1 MDQPVGQKSKTRTF
15 KVLRENGKVH
25 IEEKKN
31 NINSIASEFFP
42 PFVAS
47 APIPVEPKKRVFKVA
62 SSTVASSEVPAAVLA
77 SVVPAHAK
85 EEEAFEEV
93 KNLEEGVPL
102 ERKDEKLEELRTGEN
117 ELKPNLEELKKKY
130 EECNTSCL
138 ALRSQINVIESE
150 SRLEYELNE
159 SHTLIDLL
167 EQIILQPET
176 EMPRW
181 NERMLNLINIYTGV
195 KGKGRLRGGS
205 YFEAIFQLAIAIGAL
220 PQFRN
225 KFIRFYDIPDYK
237 RLVEFKDYLHTK
249 QVKNEGFSETGIS
262 DISFE
267 VSDTSKFSHIVETK
281 KYECGSKPS
290 EAAPTRNPLYFIS
303 VKGFKREKNV
313 AKSYD
318 IPILDRQLQE
328 IEESRPKHI
337 MVCVRNKEKF
347 LSNLSR
353 TRIDF
358 IKNSIKERVIGYDE
372 VIKAFSDFRISFFSN
387 LTSGINATKEE
398 ISEKIKE
405 LYPKRTVQ
413 KGILS
418 LYFHQELVVN
428 SVIKRLKTNTIK
440 DKPYFMCVGVLPR
453 GGKSFIAG
461 GIIDAH
467 RRLKPAGSAYN
478 ILFLTSA
485 INETRAQFKD
495 DLVEMFSEFDDF
507 NFVDVVL
514 KSGSEEKHSAGL
526 KKNNFYFVSRQL
538 SSLKKEVQNEE
549 DSTTIGEP
557 DMLQRLE
564 RKLGKRPEFDICFFD
579 EAHVG
584 ISSVTVRKN
593 FQKTFEEYKMP
604 IILMTATYK
613 APAKVL
619 DSALDLFVWD
629 LQDIKDMKSLPSLG
643 IDGFI
648 QKKTDILER
657 YPEIAEK
664 ILKNRISLG
673 QTLEQIAKPYVNFP
687 NPNFISLTFTPSTI
701 TNLLKEEQG
710 YSYNKFFMINQNKA
724 LLSNNSEM
732 NNWHSLLVNK
742 EHALSLREF
751 MTPQD
756 EKRPDGQGISILT
769 GINRKYRALNQIF
782 SIAQAHGGRP
792 MQSKPFSILMF
803 MPFGERMRIG
813 ELCRIWASFMYQSAY
828 WRENFVFLTLSE
840 YAYHIKTSHAT
851 TKSAV
856 EKGICHRED
865 FHGEEGKRVDLKKI
879 IIDIEREALKQGKGL
894 VILSGD
900 VAKMG
905 ISLPCVDV
913 VFLMTN
919 NPEADDIIQKM
930 YRALTD
936 NPPYKKDGFIVDL
949 DVKRVIKAMFDYDM
963 EKDKMRVTTKTTP
976 STEERLMKTF
986 ELCNWG
992 QDAYTEDN
1000 PDKSFN
1006 DIMNEIK
1013 RKVISDLQV
1022 KIQSEYGE
1030 KSRELDRKQMYIIRS
1045 DSDLIAKV
1053 NETLQNTAMTKEQRK
1068 KAEILAKRGE
1078 SVPLPPSVEKEPDE
1092 TLGLTE
1098 PIKPT
1103 AAQLKIL
1110 SPADIDKKIMDIL
1123 KTFINTIVIKS
1134 VEPFYKTINLSALL
1148 HKYELDKIVSH
1159 ETGPVECE
1167 CSTSADCKKQHDNL
1181 FEAVS
1186 CELKA
1191 YARTGDAEKSVYSEE
1206 THKNI
1211 LSLIS
1216 EIFKN
1221 SELIIDWNI
1230 YAENL
1235 LREINESKSV
1245 KRGGRFKLTRKKYI
1259 H

>member
-1 MDQPVGQKSKTRTF
+1 MDQPVGQKSKARTF
-15 KVLRENGKVH
+15 KYQGANGKVH
-25 IEEKKN
+25 TTVKKN

-138 ALRSQINVIESE
+138 ALISQINVIESE

-372 VIKAFSDFRISFFSN
+372 VIKAFSDFRISFFSK

-526 KKNNFYFVSRQL
+526 KK
-538 SSLKKEVQNEE
+538 
-549 DSTTIGEP
+549 
-557 DMLQRLE
+557 
-564 RKLGKRPEFDICFFD
+564 
-579 EAHVG
+579 
-584 ISSVTVRKN
+584 
-593 FQKTFEEYKMP
+593 
-604 IILMTATYK
+604 II
-613 APAKVL
+613 
-619 DSALDLFVWD
+619 
-629 LQDIKDMKSLPSLG
+629 
-643 IDGFI
+643 FI
-648 QKKTDILER
+648 L
-657 YPEIAEK
+657 
-664 ILKNRISLG
+664 
-673 QTLEQIAKPYVNFP
+673 
-687 NPNFISLTFTPSTI
+687 
-701 TNLLKEEQG
+701 
-710 YSYNKFFMINQNKA
+710 
-724 LLSNNSEM
+724 
-732 NNWHSLLVNK
+732 
-742 EHALSLREF
+742 
-751 MTPQD
+751 
-756 EKRPDGQGISILT
+756 
-769 GINRKYRALNQIF
+769 
-782 SIAQAHGGRP
+782 
-792 MQSKPFSILMF
+792 
-803 MPFGERMRIG
+803 
-813 ELCRIWASFMYQSAY
+813 
-828 WRENFVFLTLSE
+828 
-840 YAYHIKTSHAT
+840 
-851 TKSAV
+851 
-856 EKGICHRED
+856 
-865 FHGEEGKRVDLKKI
+865 
-879 IIDIEREALKQGKGL
+879 
-894 VILSGD
+894 
-900 VAKMG
+900 
-905 ISLPCVDV
+905 
-913 VFLMTN
+913 
-919 NPEADDIIQKM
+919 
-930 YRALTD
+930 
-936 NPPYKKDGFIVDL
+936 
-949 DVKRVIKAMFDYDM
+949 
-963 EKDKMRVTTKTTP
+963 
-976 STEERLMKTF
+976 
-986 ELCNWG
+986 
-992 QDAYTEDN
+992 
-1000 PDKSFN
+1000 
-1006 DIMNEIK
+1006 
-1013 RKVISDLQV
+1013 
-1022 KIQSEYGE
+1022 
-1030 KSRELDRKQMYIIRS
+1030 
-1045 DSDLIAKV
+1045 
-1053 NETLQNTAMTKEQRK
+1053 
-1068 KAEILAKRGE
+1068 
-1078 SVPLPPSVEKEPDE
+1078 
-1092 TLGLTE
+1092 
-1098 PIKPT
+1098 
-1103 AAQLKIL
+1103 
-1110 SPADIDKKIMDIL
+1110 
-1123 KTFINTIVIKS
+1123 
-1134 VEPFYKTINLSALL
+1134 
-1148 HKYELDKIVSH
+1148 
-1159 ETGPVECE
+1159 
-1167 CSTSADCKKQHDNL
+1167 
-1181 FEAVS
+1181 
-1186 CELKA
+1186 
-1191 YARTGDAEKSVYSEE
+1191 
-1206 THKNI
+1206 
-1211 LSLIS
+1211 
-1216 EIFKN
+1216 
-1221 SELIIDWNI
+1221 
-1230 YAENL
+1230 
-1235 LREINESKSV
+1235 
-1245 KRGGRFKLTRKKYI
+1245 
-1259 H
+1259 